1 MEILKQKILADARG
15 VKLKPNNGFINL
27 EPATGEVIHIL
38 ENNIKLIT
46 AKIIKTSM
54 NGCLA
59 KFFKLNYINIKLIDN
74 RKLPAWLN
82 CEIDNE
88 IIKIYGTP
96 NEQNKGNYVI

>member
-1 MEILKQKILADARG
+1 
-15 VKLKPNNGFINL
+15 
-27 EPATGEVIHIL
+27 
-38 ENNIKLIT
+38 
-46 AKIIKTSM
+46 M